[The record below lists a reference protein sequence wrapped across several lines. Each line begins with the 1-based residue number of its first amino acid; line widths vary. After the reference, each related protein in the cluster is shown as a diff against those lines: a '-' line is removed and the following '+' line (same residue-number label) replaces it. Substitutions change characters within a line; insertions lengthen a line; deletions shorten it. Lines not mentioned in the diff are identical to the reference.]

1 MDIIASVLSLQDKQR
16 EKELKEIEE
25 AVVVWSIVAFSVL
38 MIIGITWLSVRD
50 LLKYDQLYLSV
61 LKD

>member
-50 LLKYDQLYLSV
+50 LLKYDQ
-61 LKD
+61 